1 MLKFGTQTPIIASS
15 AGDGATTPQRQQDG
29 VNVKITQK
37 GPDSIKV
44 SRPANGS
51 EARPAAPAPAPAGGS
66 ELDRV
71 QLSALAT
78 SQLPAGEAPFN
89 AENVERIKQAIRN
102 GEFTVNAEVV
112 ADRLLEIE
120 SGLSRQ
126 P

>member
-1 MLKFGTQTPIIASS
+1 M
-15 AGDGATTPQRQQDG
+15 
-29 VNVKITQK
+29 KITQK

-51 EARPAAPAPAPAGGS
+51 EARPAAPAPAPAGVG
-66 ELDRV
+66 LDRV

>member
-1 MLKFGTQTPIIASS
+1 M
-15 AGDGATTPQRQQDG
+15 
-29 VNVKITQK
+29 KITQK

-44 SRPANGS
+44 SRPAQGTETRS
-51 EARPAAPAPAPAGGS
+51 ATPAPALASGSQPAQ
-66 ELDRV
+66 V
-71 QLSALAT
+71 QLSSLAA
-78 SQLPAGEAPFN
+78 SQLSAGEAPFN

-120 SGLSRQ
+120 SGLARQ